1 MKPHYIAVLATV
13 AAALAGLAEA
23 AKSTR
28 VYRQGNSTATISQE
42 GGGSTSTRRVTRGP
56 NSQTI
61 VQKQG
66 GNSATITQE
75 TTRGETRHRRQTR
88 DFMDDPEDGVSRV
101 EIVVSMTSQE
111 QKELQELARDENTT
125 VRALVR
131 EAIQNYLDSDW

>member
-23 AKSTR
+23 AESTR

-42 GGGSTSTRRVTRGP
+42 GGGSSTSRRVTHGP

-66 GNSATITQE
+66 SNSAKITQE
-75 TTRGETRHRRQTR
+75 TTRGETRHSRVFKSES
-88 DFMDDPEDGVSRV
+88 DVSRV
-101 EIVVSMTSQE
+101 QILVSMDAE
-111 QKELQELARDENTT
+111 EREELRELALEEDTT
-125 VRALVR
+125 VEALVE
-131 EAIQNYLDSDW
+131 EAIQDFLDSQ